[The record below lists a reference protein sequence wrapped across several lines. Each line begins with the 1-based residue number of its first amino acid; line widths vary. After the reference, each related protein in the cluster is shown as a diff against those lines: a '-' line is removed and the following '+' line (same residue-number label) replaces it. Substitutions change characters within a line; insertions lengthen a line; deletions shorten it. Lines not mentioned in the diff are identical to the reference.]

1 MLPNAVYNVKIRVE
15 RGQNQS
21 KQADKLAAKSSLWP
35 F

>member
-1 MLPNAVYNVKIRVE
+1 MLPNAVYNVKIRAK